1 MPPEGSDVIGET
13 ITTQTEPEDTLLDLA
28 RRYGLGYEEITNAN
42 PGVDPWLP
50 GAGTVVVVP
59 KQRLLP
65 RAPRTGVVINLPEHR
80 LYYFAPTTAGSTA
93 CRVDLPGQ
101 HRKDGLEHAAWKD
114 DGGFQG
120 QEPDLDGHQNRCAR
134 NMQSAATSCPTVVPA
149 GPDNPM
155 GLYALR
161 LGIPGGAYLI
171 HGTNRPAGVG
181 MQVTHGCM
189 RLYPEDIEALFNM
202 VPVNT
207 PVMIVN
213 QPYKWGW
220 HDGELLIEV
229 HPPLQEDSARA
240 ADAHR
245 PHATHRRGDPR
256 KAARDRLDRRGAHL
270 ARGARC
276 PDTGLGCRLAH
287 RGASVRAVSPAAR
300 KAKAPRCRH
309 RGALLLAYEVD
320 YFDID
325 FSNMRLSF
333 SLFASQ
339 HCCAACAADAA

>member
-1 MPPEGSDVIGET
+1 MRVLMTIFALAAALPVAADEFPVPADGNDAIGET
-13 ITTQTEPEDTLLDLA
+13 LTAETEVRDTLLDLA

-65 RAPRTGVVINLPEHR
+65 RAPRSGIVINLPEHR
-80 LYYFAPTTAGSTA
+80 LYWFPPTPAGQPPVVWTFPVSIGKMDWHTPLGKTSIVSKVKNPTWTPPKSV
-93 CRVDLPGQ
+93 RE
-101 HRKDGLEHAAWKD
+101 EHAKRGD
-114 DGGFQG
+114 IL
-120 QEPDLDGHQNRCAR
+120 P
-134 NMQSAATSCPTVVPA
+134 PVVPA
-149 GPDNPM
+149 GPDNPL
-155 GLYALR
+155 GLYAMR

-229 HPPLQEDSARA
+229 HPPLQEDTVAPPSLTDLTRLIVEATRA
-240 ADAHR
+240 SPIAVDWI
-245 PHATHRRGDPR
+245 
-256 KAARDRLDRRGAHL
+256 GAERAWRE
-270 ARGARC
+270 ARGVPTPVSVAGAR
-276 PDTGLGCRLAH
+276 
-287 RGASVRAVSPAAR
+287 V
-300 KAKAPRCRH
+300 
-309 RGALLLAYEVD
+309 ALSTAE
-320 YFDID
+320 
-325 FSNMRLSF
+325 
-333 SLFASQ
+333 
-339 HCCAACAADAA
+339 